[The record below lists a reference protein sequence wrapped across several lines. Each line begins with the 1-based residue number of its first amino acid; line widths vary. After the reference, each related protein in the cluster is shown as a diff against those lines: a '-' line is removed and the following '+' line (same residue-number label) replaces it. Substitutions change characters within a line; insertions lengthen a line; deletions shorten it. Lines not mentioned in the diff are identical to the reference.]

1 MRHTTLAD
9 GIAQSFDNMLLTGN
23 VFKGLR
29 PKFAG

>member
-9 GIAQSFDNMLLTGN
+9 GIAQSFDNMFLTGN

-29 PKFAG
+29 AEFSC